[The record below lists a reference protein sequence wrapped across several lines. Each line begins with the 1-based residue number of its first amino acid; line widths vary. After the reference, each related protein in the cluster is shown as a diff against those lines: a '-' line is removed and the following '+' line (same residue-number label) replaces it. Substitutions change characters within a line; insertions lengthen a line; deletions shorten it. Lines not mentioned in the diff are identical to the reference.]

1 MPPVLPALA
10 TSSIGSLP
18 HTQLEL
24 ALQQALILD
33 VPAAPQLPRRDPA
46 EYMVPQA
53 LDGLP
58 GLRFDAEGNSTVDL
72 EEWRRGSATLGA
84 RLERALEHD
93 EGVAR
98 FLPSAASWQA
108 FQPFVWE
115 VEHRRLPF
123 AKAQIAGP
131 LTLRW

>member
-1 MPPVLPALA
+1 MPAALPSLA

-24 ALQQALILD
+24 ALQQALLLD

-58 GLRFDAEGNSTVDL
+58 GLRTEPDGSAFLDASEWMRGAGIFDA
-72 EEWRRGSATLGA
+72 
-84 RLERALEHD
+84 
-93 EGVAR
+93 
-98 FLPSAASWQA
+98 
-108 FQPFVWE
+108 
-115 VEHRRLPF
+115 
-123 AKAQIAGP
+123 
-131 LTLRW
+131 